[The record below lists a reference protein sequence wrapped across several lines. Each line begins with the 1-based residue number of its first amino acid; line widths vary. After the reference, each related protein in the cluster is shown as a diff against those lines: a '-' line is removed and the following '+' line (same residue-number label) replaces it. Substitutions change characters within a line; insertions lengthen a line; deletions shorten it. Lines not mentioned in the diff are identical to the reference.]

1 VSGTFVCSGKYE
13 RDARSKGF
21 VRIAGADEV
30 GRGALFGAV
39 YAAAV
44 IMSPDAKIRGL
55 KDSKALDAGDRE
67 KLAARIRERAVAWAV
82 AAVDAATID
91 RINIYQASRLAMK
104 RAVEA
109 LSPAADFLLVDALTL
124 DVSVEQ
130 LALIKGDARC
140 QAIAAASILAKVER
154 DQAMCLW
161 DAVYPEYG
169 LARHKGY
176 FTEEHQEAL
185 RTHGPTPLHRLSFE
199 PVRMRSLFPVDWEQ
213 LELFRTEACR

>member
-1 VSGTFVCSGKYE
+1 MSGTFVCSGKYE
-13 RDARSKGF
+13 RDARLRGF

-44 IMSPDAKIRGL
+44 ILSPDAKIRGL
-55 KDSKALDAGDRE
+55 KDSKALEAGDRE
-67 KLAARIRERAVAWAV
+67 KLAARIRERSVAWSV

-124 DVSVEQ
+124 DVSIEQ
-130 LALIKGDARC
+130 LA
-140 QAIAAASILAKVER
+140 
-154 DQAMCLW
+154 
-161 DAVYPEYG
+161 
-169 LARHKGY
+169 
-176 FTEEHQEAL
+176 
-185 RTHGPTPLHRLSFE
+185 
-199 PVRMRSLFPVDWEQ
+199 
-213 LELFRTEACR
+213 